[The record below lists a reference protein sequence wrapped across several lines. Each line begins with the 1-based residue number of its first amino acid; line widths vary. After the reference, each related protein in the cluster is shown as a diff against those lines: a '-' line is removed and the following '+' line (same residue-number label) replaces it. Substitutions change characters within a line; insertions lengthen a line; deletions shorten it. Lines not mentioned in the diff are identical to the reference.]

1 MGEQAEE
8 IYATF
13 ALSEEN
19 FEKFSAVVEKFD
31 EYFIPRRNVTFE
43 RVIFNTRLQQDGK
56 PAIKKLQI
64 LTFVNAI
71 AGKGNRKEEFPAV
84 FQGLGKLLKE
94 HRIQLQPG
102 AKPFAFSS
110 PRHMPR
116 LE

>member
-1 MGEQAEE
+1 MAQIESVFQQQEWRQLQL
-8 IYATF
+8 IYQ
-13 ALSEEN
+13 N
-19 FEKFSAVVEKFD
+19 H
-31 EYFIPRRNVTFE
+31 VT
-43 RVIFNTRLQQDGK
+43 TQDIYVLDQICTPLLGK